1 MAAGISREMPATL
14 DAEADVV
21 IVGAGACG
29 LVAALRAA
37 DAGASVIVLERD
49 ATPSGSTAMSSGFI
63 PAPGTRFQAAIGVE
77 DDTPERLVGDLMAKT
92 KGKAVPHLAALAAR
106 EVGPALEWLADRHG
120 LEWIVLDD
128 FLYPG
133 HTRHRMHAVPEKTGA
148 ALMAR
153 LIAATEAAG
162 IPIVTEAFVETLHL
176 DGEGRCGAITAVR
189 PDGRRETVACK
200 ALVIASSGFAGNAAL
215 VARHIPAMAT
225 GLYFGHAGN
234 DGSAI
239 AWGEALGARV
249 EHLTGYQGH
258 GSVAHPHGILVT
270 WALMMRGGVQV
281 NLAGRRFSD
290 ESGGY
295 SEQAV
300 AVLAQPDGIA
310 FDLYD
315 GAIHAFAL
323 GFPDYRDAVA
333 AGAVKQADD
342 IEGLALATGLPS
354 DALAETLAA
363 VNRVRRGD
371 GGDPVDHE
379 MVAPVDRQ
387 AVDPV
392 DRKTVDLFGRD
403 VSGLPPLEPPFF
415 AIRVTGALFHT
426 QGGLMIDDTARV
438 VGADGRSFANLFA
451 GGGAACGVSGPDVSG
466 YLSGNGL
473 LAAFAFGSVAGRS
486 AARAALGG

>member
-1 MAAGISREMPATL
+1 MAAGLSRAMPAAP

-21 IVGAGACG
+21 VIGAGACG

-49 ATPSGSTAMSSGFI
+49 ATPSGSTALSSGFV
-63 PAPGTRFQAAIGVE
+63 PAPGTRFQSAIGVG
-77 DDTPERLVGDLMAKT
+77 DDTPERFLGDLMAKT
-92 KGKAVPHLAALAAR
+92 KGKAVQHLAALAAR
-106 EVGPALEWLADRHG
+106 EVGPALEWLADAHG

-153 LIAATEAAG
+153 LLAAAGAAG
-162 IPIVTEAFVETLHL
+162 IPIVTEARAETLHV
-176 DGEGRCGAITAVR
+176 DGAGRLAGVTALR
-189 PDGRRETVACK
+189 PDGRAETIASK

-215 VARHIPAMAT
+215 VARYIPAMAS
-225 GLYFGHAGN
+225 GLFFGHAGN
-234 DGSAI
+234 DGSAL

-249 EHLTGYQGH
+249 EHLSGYQGH
-258 GSVAHPHGILVT
+258 GSVAHPHGILIS
-270 WALMMRGGVQV
+270 WGLMMRGGVQV
-281 NLAGRRFSD
+281 NRAGRRFSD

-300 AVLAQPDGIA
+300 SVLAQPDGIA
-310 FDLYD
+310 FDVYD
-315 GAIHAFAL
+315 GAIHDFAQ

-333 AGAVKQADD
+333 AGAVKQAGDVA
-342 IEGLALATGLPS
+342 GLARVTGLPA

-363 VNRVRRGD
+363 VNAARRGE
-371 GGDPVDHE
+371 GGG
-379 MVAPVDRQ
+379 AVDRQ
-387 AVDPV
+387 A
-392 DRKTVDLFGRD
+392 VDLFGRD

-426 QGGLMIDDTARV
+426 QGGLMIDEAARV
-438 VGADGRSFANLFA
+438 VGADGRPFANLFA

-473 LAAFAFGSVAGRS
+473 LAAVAFGSVAGRS
-486 AARAALGG
+486 AAGVALGG